1 VPDPSL
7 LRFRLVVEA
16 ALAQLE
22 SRREEVNDLN
32 VFPVAD
38 GDTGD
43 NMALTLRAVLQELD
57 NLSTQGEIDEIG
69 RNQIVDSVA
78 RAALLGARGNSGVI
92 LSQLIRGAA
101 EELISRPGEL
111 VDPVLV
117 AAAMARAADRAY
129 GSVREPAE
137 GTILT
142 VVREMAARASSEIA
156 HMAEPRLQHRVD
168 DATQNEMLA
177 YVLEHALEAGEAS
190 VNRGPELLPI
200 LREAGVVDAG
210 GYGLTI
216 IFAGVI
222 AALRGADPPPLA
234 HHAPARVT
242 HPQHQSSTY
251 RYCTN
256 FAVEGKDLDA
266 GPWIEK
272 LEKLGDSVLV
282 VGDRHTLKVHV
293 HTNEPERATDLFG
306 GAGTVSRLDVADMHE
321 QVGQRTERLAEAI
334 QTCGVLA
341 VVSSDG
347 MRGLFEGLGAHVL
360 DGGPTLN
367 PSTYEL
373 LAGIHGVPAEQVVVL
388 PNSPNVRMAAERAAE
403 LSEKVVRVVAT
414 RSMQAGLAAAVALDP
429 NRGALGNAARMEAIL
444 VNVRTGGVTEAARD
458 DTQGRFR
465 RGDTVGFV
473 DEELVAW
480 GNPQETLEIVLGE
493 LGREAELVT
502 VIEGDGAPLEGDA
515 VQKLVPNGAEVELSR
530 GGQPAWWWLLS
541 AE

>member
-1 VPDPSL
+1 LADPSL
-7 LRFRLVVEA
+7 LRFRLVIEA

-22 SRREEVNDLN
+22 SRRQEVNDLN

-43 NMALTLRAVLQELD
+43 NMALTLRAVLTELD
-57 NLSTQGEIDEIG
+57 NLSAQGEIDEIG
-69 RNQIVDSVA
+69 REQIVDSVA

-129 GSVREPAE
+129 GSVRDPAE

-156 HMAEPRLQHRVD
+156 HMAEPRLHQRVD

-177 YVLEHALEAGEAS
+177 YVLEHALDAGMAS
-190 VNRGPELLPI
+190 VKRGPELLPI
-200 LREAGVVDAG
+200 LRETGVVDAG

-222 AALRGADPPPLA
+222 AALRGNEPPPLE
-234 HHAPARVT
+234 HYSPARVT
-242 HPQHQSSTY
+242 QPEHSSSTY

-256 FAVEGKDLDA
+256 FAVTGTDLEA
-266 GPWIEK
+266 GPWIAE
-272 LEKLGDSVLV
+272 LERIGDSVLV
-282 VGDRHTLKVHV
+282 VGDAHTLKVHV
-293 HTNEPERATDLFG
+293 HTDEPERATALFADA
-306 GAGTVSRLDVADMHE
+306 GAVSRLDVADMLE
-321 QVGQRTERLAEAI
+321 QVEQRSTRIREGIAH
-334 QTCGVLA
+334 TGVLA
-341 VVSSDG
+341 VVNGDG
-347 MRGLFEGLGAHVL
+347 MRALFEGLGAHVL
-360 DGGPTLN
+360 DGGATLN

-373 LAGIHGVPAEQVVVL
+373 LAGIHDVPAEEVVVL

-403 LSEKVVRVVAT
+403 LSEKPVRVVPT
-414 RSMQAGLAAAVALDP
+414 RSMAAGLAAAVALEP
-429 NRGALGNAARMEAIL
+429 NGDAGANADAMEETL
-444 VNVRTGGVTEAARD
+444 QRVRTGGVTEAARD
-458 DTQGRFR
+458 DTRGRFR

-473 DEELVAW
+473 DEQLVAW
-480 GNPQETLEIVLGE
+480 GEPSETLEVVLSE
-493 LGREAELVT
+493 LGREAELLT
-502 VIEGDGAPLEGDA
+502 VIEGEGAPLERDA
-515 VQKLVPNGAEVELSR
+515 VAALAPKRIEVELER

>member
-1 VPDPSL
+1 VADPSL
-7 LRFRLVVEA
+7 LRFRLVIEA

-43 NMALTLRAVLQELD
+43 NMALTLRAVLDELD

-69 RNQIVDSVA
+69 RSQIVDSVA

-111 VDPVLV
+111 IDPVLV
-117 AAAMARAADRAY
+117 AAAMARAAERAY
-129 GSVREPAE
+129 GSVRDPAE

-142 VVREMAARASSEIA
+142 VVREMAARVSSEIA
-156 HMAEPRLQHRVD
+156 HMDEPRLQHRVD

-177 YVLEHALEAGEAS
+177 YVLEHALAAGESS
-190 VNRGPELLPI
+190 VKRGPELLPI

-210 GYGLTI
+210 GYGLLVI
-216 IFAGVI
+216 LAGVV
-222 AALRGADPPPLA
+222 AALRGADPPPLD

-256 FAVEGKDLDA
+256 FAVTGSALDPSHWVA
-266 GPWIEK
+266 R
-272 LEKLGDSVLV
+272 LEALGDSVLV
-282 VGDRHTLKVHV
+282 VGDASTLKVHV
-293 HTNEPERATDLFG
+293 HTDHPERATALFD
-306 GAGTVSRLDVADMHE
+306 GAGSVSRLDVADMHE
-321 QVGQRTERLAEAI
+321 QVRDRSDRLAETI

-341 VVSSDG
+341 VVSGDG
-347 MRGLFEGLGAHVL
+347 MRELFEGLGAAVL
-360 DGGPTLN
+360 DGGATLN

-373 LAGIHGVPAEQVVVL
+373 LASIHAVPAEEMVVL

-403 LSEKVVRVVAT
+403 LSEKRVRVVPT
-414 RSMQAGLAAAVALDP
+414 RSMAAGLAAAVVLDP
-429 NRGALGNAARMEAIL
+429 TSGAEDNAAAMAEAL
-444 VNVRTGGVTEAARD
+444 QRVRTGGVTEAARD
-458 DTQGRFR
+458 DAQGRFR
-465 RGDTVGFV
+465 RGDSVGFI

-480 GNPQETLEIVLGE
+480 GEPGETLEVVLGE
-493 LGREAELVT
+493 LGREAELLT

-515 VQKLVPNGAEVELSR
+515 VAALAPVGAELELSR
-530 GGQPAWWWLLS
+530 GGQPSWWWLVA

>member
-1 VPDPSL
+1 LADPSL
-7 LRFRLVVEA
+7 LRFRLVIEA

-22 SRREEVNDLN
+22 ARRDEVNDLN

-57 NLSTQGEIDEIG
+57 NLSTQGDIDEIG
-69 RNQIVDSVA
+69 RDQIVDSVA

-129 GSVREPAE
+129 GSVRDPAE

-142 VVREMAARASSEIA
+142 VVREMAARAASEIA

-177 YVLEHALEAGEAS
+177 YVLEHALDAGQAS
-190 VNRGPELLPI
+190 VKRGPELLPI
-200 LREAGVVDAG
+200 LRDAGVVDAG

-222 AALRGADPPPLA
+222 AALRGAEPPPLE
-234 HHAPARVT
+234 HYSPARIT
-242 HPQHQSSTY
+242 QPQHASSTY

-256 FAVEGKDLDA
+256 FAVTGEKLEA
-266 GPWIEK
+266 GPWIAR
-272 LEKLGDSVLV
+272 LERLGDSVLV
-282 VGDRHTLKVHV
+282 VGDAHTLKVHV
-293 HTNEPERATDLFG
+293 HTDEPERATGLFVG
-306 GAGTVSRLDVADMHE
+306 VGAVSRLDVADMHE
-321 QVGQRTERLAEAI
+321 QVSERTQRI
-334 QTCGVLA
+334 QESLDVCGVLA
-341 VVSSDG
+341 VVNGDG
-347 MRGLFEGLGAHVL
+347 MAELFKGMGAHVL
-360 DGGPTLN
+360 DGGATLN

-373 LAGIHGVPAEQVVVL
+373 LAGIHDVPAEEVVVL
-388 PNSPNVRMAAERAAE
+388 PNSSNVRMAAERAAE
-403 LSEKVVRVVAT
+403 LAEKRVRVVPT
-414 RSMQAGLAAAVALDP
+414 RSMAAGLAAAVGLDP
-429 NRGALGNAARMEAIL
+429 TSAAAANAAAMEETIQR
-444 VNVRTGGVTEAARD
+444 VRTGGVTEAARD
-458 DTQGRFR
+458 DTKGRFR
-465 RGDTVGFV
+465 RGDSVGFI

-480 GNPQETLEIVLGE
+480 GEPSETLEVVLGE
-493 LGREAELVT
+493 LGREAELLT
-502 VIEGDGAPLEGDA
+502 IIEGDGAPLERDIVA
-515 VQKLVPNGAEVELSR
+515 ALAPTGAELEVER
-530 GGQPAWWWLLS
+530 GGQPAWWWLVS

>member
-1 VPDPSL
+1 MPDPSL
-7 LRFRLVVEA
+7 LRFRLVIEA

-22 SRREEVNDLN
+22 ARREEVNDLN

-57 NLSTQGEIDEIG
+57 NLSTQGDIDEIG
-69 RNQIVDSVA
+69 RDQIVDSVA

-129 GSVREPAE
+129 GSVRDPAE

-142 VVREMAARASSEIA
+142 VVREMAARAASEIA
-156 HMAEPRLQHRVD
+156 HMDEPRLQHRVD

-177 YVLEHALEAGEAS
+177 YVLEHALDAGQAS
-190 VNRGPELLPI
+190 VKRGPELLPI
-200 LREAGVVDAG
+200 LRDAGVVDAG

-222 AALRGADPPPLA
+222 AALRGADPPPLE
-234 HHAPARVT
+234 HYSPARIT
-242 HPQHQSSTY
+242 QPQHASSTY

-256 FAVEGKDLDA
+256 FAVTGESLDA
-266 GPWIEK
+266 GPWIAR
-272 LEKLGDSVLV
+272 LERLGDSVLV
-282 VGDRHTLKVHV
+282 VGDAHTLKVHV
-293 HTNEPERATDLFG
+293 HTDEPERATGLFAG
-306 GAGTVSRLDVADMHE
+306 VGAVSRLDVADMHE
-321 QVGQRTERLAEAI
+321 QVEQRALRIHEHLDR
-334 QTCGVLA
+334 CGVLA
-341 VVSSDG
+341 VVNGDG
-347 MRGLFEGLGAHVL
+347 MAELFVGMGAHVL
-360 DGGPTLN
+360 DGGATLN

-373 LAGIHGVPAEQVVVL
+373 LAGIHEVPAEEVVVL
-388 PNSPNVRMAAERAAE
+388 PNSPNVRMAAERAAD
-403 LSEKVVRVVAT
+403 LSEKPVRVVAT
-414 RSMQAGLAAAVALDP
+414 RSMAAGLAAAVALDATSDA
-429 NRGALGNAARMEAIL
+429 RTNAAAMEAT
-444 VNVRTGGVTEAARD
+444 VQRVRTGGVTKAARD

-465 RGDTVGFV
+465 RGDSVGFI
-473 DEELVAW
+473 DEQLVAW
-480 GNPQETLEIVLGE
+480 GEPGETLEVVLGE
-493 LGREAELVT
+493 LGREAELLT
-502 VIEGDGAPLEGDA
+502 VIEGDGAPLAGDA
-515 VQKLVPNGAEVELSR
+515 VAALAPQSIEVELER
-530 GGQPAWWWLLS
+530 GGQPSWWWLVS